1 MKKIIF
7 KLDLTNQN
15 INIMKSVLGIL
26 TVLICLSSISASAQG
41 GGGGQQ
47 LDPAA
52 RAAMMKERYKA
63 LGCNDVQV
71 DSVMAITNDMR
82 PKMMALRDLDQDARA
97 EKMKEINDE
106 RNKRLEKALPADIA
120 KKVIEA
126 MSQQRPGGG
135 RAPNQ

>member
-1 MKKIIF
+1 MKKA
-7 KLDLTNQN
+7 
-15 INIMKSVLGIL
+15 LGIL
-26 TVLICLSSISASAQG
+26 FFYFCFTTTTVSAQGG

-52 RAAMMKERYKA
+52 RAAMMRERYKA

-71 DSVMAITNDMR
+71 DSVMAITNDFR

-126 MSQQRPGGG
+126 MSQQRSGGG

>member
-71 DSVMAITNDMR
+71 DSVMAITNDFR

>member
-1 MKKIIF
+1 MKK
-7 KLDLTNQN
+7 
-15 INIMKSVLGIL
+15 VLGIL
-26 TVLICLSSISASAQG
+26 FFYFCFTTTTVSAQG
-41 GGGGQQ
+41 GGGGGQQ
-47 LDPAA
+47 MDPAA

-71 DSVMAITNDMR
+71 DSVMAITNDFR
-82 PKMMALRDLDQDARA
+82 PRMMALRDLDQDARA

-126 MSQQRPGGG
+126 MSQQRAGGG
-135 RAPNQ
+135 RGPNQ

>member
-1 MKKIIF
+1 MKK
-7 KLDLTNQN
+7 
-15 INIMKSVLGIL
+15 VLGIL
-26 TVLICLSSISASAQG
+26 FFYFCFTTTTVSAQG
-41 GGGGQQ
+41 GGGGGQQ
-47 LDPAA
+47 MDPAA

-71 DSVMAITNDMR
+71 DSVMAISNDFR

-97 EKMKEINDE
+97 EKMKEINVE

>member
-52 RAAMMKERYKA
+52 RAAMMKER
-63 LGCNDVQV
+63 
-71 DSVMAITNDMR
+71 
-82 PKMMALRDLDQDARA
+82 
-97 EKMKEINDE
+97 
-106 RNKRLEKALPADIA
+106 
-120 KKVIEA
+120 
-126 MSQQRPGGG
+126 
-135 RAPNQ
+135 

>member
-1 MKKIIF
+1 MKK
-7 KLDLTNQN
+7 
-15 INIMKSVLGIL
+15 VLGIL
-26 TVLICLSSISASAQG
+26 FFYFCFTTTTVSAQG
-41 GGGGQQ
+41 GGGGGQQ
-47 LDPAA
+47 MDPAA

-71 DSVMAITNDMR
+71 DSVMAITNDFR
-82 PKMMALRDLDQDARA
+82 PRMMALRDLDQDARA
-97 EKMKEINDE
+97 EKMKEINEE

>member
-1 MKKIIF
+1 MFLVLATAEDDKPM
-7 KLDLTNQN
+7 LTCYISRELVTSKNLN
-15 INIMKSVLGIL
+15 AGSVVRELGKYI
-26 TVLICLSSISASAQG
+26 QG

-71 DSVMAITNDMR
+71 DSVIAITNDFR

-106 RNKRLEKALPADIA
+106 SLK
-120 KKVIEA
+120 
-126 MSQQRPGGG
+126 
-135 RAPNQ
+135 